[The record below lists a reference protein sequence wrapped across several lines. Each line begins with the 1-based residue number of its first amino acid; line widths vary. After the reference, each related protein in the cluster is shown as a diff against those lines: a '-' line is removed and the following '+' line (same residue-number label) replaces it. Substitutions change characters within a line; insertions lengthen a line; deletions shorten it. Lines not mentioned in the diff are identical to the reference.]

1 MASDDKVMAY
11 VERELAKNP
20 DVSNDELQAGAAKI
34 DSSVKQLTTRQF
46 HAKYPLQVK
55 RRKGKGAG
63 AKKRTTAK
71 KTSRKKS
78 TTRKKAA
85 SKSRSRT
92 SRASTRS
99 ADGDGRD
106 REAVRK
112 VMMRF
117 AKDLTLADNQAETI
131 EVLAKL
137 DRYVGDVLK
146 AVKS

>member
-85 SKSRSRT
+85 SKSRSR
-92 SRASTRS
+92 ASTRS